1 MRVVNIHGVDDVRL
15 DPVDAPAPGSNDV
28 VVQVKAC
35 GICGS
40 DLSYIKI
47 GGIHRR
53 PGGVT
58 PIGHEA
64 AGKVISVGNA
74 VQGVSVGQ
82 SVIINPMNTP
92 SYIGS
97 GG

>member
-1 MRVVNIHGVDDVRL
+1 MRAVNIHGIDDVRL
-15 DPVDAPAPGSNDV
+15 DPVDAPVPGAKDV

-40 DLSYIKI
+40 DLTYIKL

-58 PIGHEA
+58 R
-64 AGKVISVGNA
+64 
-74 VQGVSVGQ
+74 
-82 SVIINPMNTP
+82 
-92 SYIGS
+92 
-97 GG
+97 